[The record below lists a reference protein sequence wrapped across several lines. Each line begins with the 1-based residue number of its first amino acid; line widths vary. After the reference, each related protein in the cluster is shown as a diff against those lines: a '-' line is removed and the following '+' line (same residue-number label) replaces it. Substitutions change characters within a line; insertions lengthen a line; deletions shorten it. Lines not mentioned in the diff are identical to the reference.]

1 MEICTIC
8 FMLKQHGKMQIGGF
22 WANRINSTFS
32 LPLPY
37 LCGRQVRNILLRKIF
52 WYFAETKI
60 MSSMKIHY
68 QQNLA
73 NLLDYYI
80 NFRRSY
86 PEDRQSFRGCFRIQ
100 GIQGHFILGSS
111 SIYNILKEVIC
122 AVFMYFILH
131 SDHILLNFQMV
142 GGYFICCFC
151 IQKTK

>member
-1 MEICTIC
+1 MWSNILLKNIFKFVKMLKQHLLKLLLS

-37 LCGRQVRNILLRKIF
+37 LCGRQVRNIFLRKIF

-68 QQNLA
+68 QQNLT

-86 PEDRQSFRGCFRIQ
+86 PEDR
-100 GIQGHFILGSS
+100 
-111 SIYNILKEVIC
+111 
-122 AVFMYFILH
+122 
-131 SDHILLNFQMV
+131 
-142 GGYFICCFC
+142 
-151 IQKTK
+151 